1 MEIVWWKTF
10 CTHTHTAQ
18 SHHNFLSLYLFQ
30 IIFDG
35 FTVGRFDEGNADNDF
50 ETTDV
55 SLMSTSG
62 SDLPGCPD
70 GFMQVR
76 RSTLILTVTVE

>member
-1 MEIVWWKTF
+1 
-10 CTHTHTAQ
+10 
-18 SHHNFLSLYLFQ
+18 LQ

-50 ETTDV
+50 ETTDASV
-55 SLMSTSG
+55 MSSG
-62 SDLPGCPD
+62 TELPGCPD

-76 RSTLILTVTVE
+76 SETETV